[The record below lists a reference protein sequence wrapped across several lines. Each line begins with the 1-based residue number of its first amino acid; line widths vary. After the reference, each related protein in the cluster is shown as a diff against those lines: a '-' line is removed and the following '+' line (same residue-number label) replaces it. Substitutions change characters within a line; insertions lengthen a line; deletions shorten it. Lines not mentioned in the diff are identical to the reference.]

1 MDLAQQIALAP
12 SSPHSHSV
20 SLFFS
25 PVPHTRKSMTTTL
38 TFLRYFSLFNSID
51 HTSVA
56 KCPLQKHINFWFYP
70 YNCVRLDSDSQSSHR
85 CSGFHLLKEDELDPI
100 SFLEWIYRNLIV
112 SFMMKFPTGCL
123 SQEWFFSIGYFSK
136 LFHLK
141 SFCSF
146 YLFILLSIVV
156 IIIGVVISIK
166 LLTLS
171 VNNN

>member
-20 SLFFS
+20 SLFF
-25 PVPHTRKSMTTTL
+25 PPFRLQKKSMTTTL

-70 YNCVRLDSDSQSSHR
+70 YNCVRLDSDSQSSHW
-85 CSGFHLLKEDELDPI
+85 CSAFHLLKEDELDPI

-123 SQEWFFSIGYFSK
+123 FREWFFYWI
-136 LFHLK
+136 LFKTFPLK
-141 SFCSF
+141 
-146 YLFILLSIVV
+146 ILLFFLSIY
-156 IIIGVVISIK
+156 IAFDCGDYYWGCDIY
-166 LLTLS
+166 
-171 VNNN
+171 

>member
-20 SLFFS
+20 SLFF
-25 PVPHTRKSMTTTL
+25 PPFRLQKKSMTTTL

-70 YNCVRLDSDSQSSHR
+70 YNCVRLDSDSQSFHR
-85 CSGFHLLKEDELDPI
+85 CSAFHLLKEDELDPI

-123 SQEWFFSIGYFSK
+123 FREWFFYWI
-136 LFHLK
+136 LFKTFPLK
-141 SFCSF
+141 
-146 YLFILLSIVV
+146 ILLFFLSIY
-156 IIIGVVISIK
+156 IAFDCGDYYWGCDIY
-166 LLTLS
+166 
-171 VNNN
+171 